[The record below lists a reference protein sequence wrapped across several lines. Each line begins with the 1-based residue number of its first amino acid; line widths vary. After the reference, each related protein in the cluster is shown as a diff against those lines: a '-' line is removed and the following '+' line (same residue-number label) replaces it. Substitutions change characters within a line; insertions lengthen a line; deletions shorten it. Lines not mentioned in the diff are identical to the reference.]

1 MIFYIQEIDKELA
14 ECETAISK
22 EIPDKSDLEKVSKI
36 LLNARSLSL
45 SLRFYIL
52 SVRQNDVKCFPL

>member
-22 EIPDKSDLEKVSKI
+22 EITDKNDLEKVSKI